1 MSENQ
6 KELSTAIT
14 IDNKEFEYLK
24 NIVTFEEVC
33 QEIDDVV
40 KDFNGAAFTSTFDP
54 KLGAI
59 NSHEAMLKL
68 IQDLIERFEEKSP
81 DPEEDPFITKMY
93 SLYEAIASLTA
104 LSRIILCIA
113 GFNSQLL
120 VLFLLLIDSP
130 SGKSDNIMGSGCFI
144 YFTV

>member
-33 QEIDDVV
+33 QEINDMV

-54 KLGAI
+54 KLGTI
-59 NSHEAMLKL
+59 KSHEAMLKL

-81 DPEEDPFITKMY
+81 NPEEDPFITKMY
-93 SLYEAIASLTA
+93 SLYNAIEQCKDKC
-104 LSRIILCIA
+104 R
-113 GFNSQLL
+113 
-120 VLFLLLIDSP
+120 FL
-130 SGKSDNIMGSGCFI
+130 
-144 YFTV
+144 

>member
-14 IDNKEFEYLK
+14 IDSKEFEYLK

-59 NSHEAMLKL
+59 KSHEAMLKL

-93 SLYEAIASLTA
+93 SLYEAIEQ
-104 LSRIILCIA
+104 CKDKC
-113 GFNSQLL
+113 N
-120 VLFLLLIDSP
+120 FL
-130 SGKSDNIMGSGCFI
+130 
-144 YFTV
+144 